1 MTRDKTSSRRFSKWL
16 VGINVALAWG
26 AIYLGIIYLQA
37 GAVVASGFGFIGL
50 IAGAYMGVGHADYRA
65 FLRSAAGSVF
75 GLSPMSGGP
84 ISDGPIAGGGDF
96 PLVDISHQNQPGAQ

>member
-1 MTRDKTSSRRFSKWL
+1 MKTSSRRFSKWL

-65 FLRSAAGSVF
+65 FLRNAASSATGFF
-75 GLSPMSGGP
+75 GAAPTV
-84 ISDGPIAGGGDF
+84 AGGGDF
-96 PLVDISHQNQPGAQ
+96 PLVDTSSQIPPEAQ

>member
-1 MTRDKTSSRRFSKWL
+1 MKTSSRRFSKWL

-37 GAVVASGFGFIGL
+37 SAVVASGLGFIGL

-65 FLRSAAGSVF
+65 FIKATAATAF
-75 GLSPMSGGP
+75 GYAPSGT
-84 ISDGPIAGGGDF
+84 AGGGDF
-96 PLVDISHQNQPGAQ
+96 PLVDTSSQNPEAQ

>member
-75 GLSPMSGGP
+75 GMSPMTGAP
-84 ISDGPIAGGGDF
+84 IADGPIGGGGDF
-96 PLVDISHQNQPGAQ
+96 PLVDISHQNQPEAQ

>member
-1 MTRDKTSSRRFSKWL
+1 MTREKTSSRRFSKWL

-65 FLRSAAGSVF
+65 FLRSAAASATSMF
-75 GLSPMSGGP
+75 SMSPTEP
-84 ISDGPIAGGGDF
+84 VVGGGDF
-96 PLVDISHQNQPGAQ
+96 PLVDISHQNQPEAQ

>member
-1 MTRDKTSSRRFSKWL
+1 MKTSSRRFSKWL

-65 FLRSAAGSVF
+65 FLRNAASATGFFPPAT
-75 GLSPMSGGP
+75 
-84 ISDGPIAGGGDF
+84 AGGGDF
-96 PLVDISHQNQPGAQ
+96 PLVDTSSQNQPEAQ